1 MFIKISISENDL
13 PSMRFEYRDSPYVLA
28 YPFKGHIYYIN
39 IMPSLL
45 GEMSVLLANLD
56 LACLASNK
64 RIGSPGSWG
73 RIGSLCSPPLAS
85 FLPSPGSA
93 LDQTYIYTPYRT
105 FLSVGKFVFC
115 GFKPFP
121 CYICPPHI
129 FC

>member
-45 GEMSVLLANLD
+45 GEMYVLLANLD

-64 RIGSPGSWG
+64 RIGSQDPG
-73 RIGSLCSPPLAS
+73 IGSDLFARLLSPPS
-85 FLPSPGSA
+85 YPPSA

-105 FLSVGKFVFC
+105 FLSVGRFVFC

-121 CYICPPHI
+121 CYICPPHT

>member
-1 MFIKISISENDL
+1 
-13 PSMRFEYRDSPYVLA
+13 MRFEYRDSPYVLA

-56 LACLASNK
+56 LTCLASNK
-64 RIGSPGSWG
+64 RIGSPGSRD

-85 FLPSPGSA
+85 FLASGPA

-105 FLSVGKFVFC
+105 FLSVENVYFLVLSHFLAIYVLLISFVR
-115 GFKPFP
+115 
-121 CYICPPHI
+121 
-129 FC
+129 